1 MFGQKNL
8 EIQPAIGFVCCG
20 NPGHKND
27 KSRSLNMKTLLDALP
42 RGPEYH
48 LLQKEVRETDR
59 LALSSRKDIYS
70 HEQEINDFAD
80 TAAIA
85 AQMDFVVSV
94 DTSVAHLAGAIRKKT
109 FLLLPWWPDWRWG
122 EKGRANSW

>member
-1 MFGQKNL
+1 M
-8 EIQPAIGFVCCG
+8 
-20 NPGHKND
+20 
-27 KSRSLNMKTLLDALP
+27 
-42 RGPEYH
+42 
-48 LLQKEVRETDR
+48 LQKEVRETDR

-94 DTSVAHLAGAIRKKT
+94 DTSVAHLAGAIGKKT
-109 FLLLPWWPDWRWG
+109 VLLLPWWPDWRWG
-122 EKGRANSW
+122 EKGRANSWYQDMESLRQHDHGDWSQPLRQLASHIEEEMLIKMKRAKDTLILDS